1 MQYVIKSGDGDRVKV
16 EKNHLYSKYDT
27 LTILDKTARE
37 CELGIMLTDQWWEK
51 AVLSHKLHPGSH
63 TVVQNVLMDQCDR
76 CHGRCFIPAV
86 TCTGFRL
93 LLQEHV

>member
-27 LTILDKTARE
+27 LTALDTRQNCRRVRAWNHADGSMVTK
-37 CELGIMLTDQWWEK
+37 
-51 AVLSHKLHPGSH
+51 HKLHPGSH

>member
-51 AVLSHKLHPGSH
+51 KLFSVINYTQVLIQLSK
-63 TVVQNVLMDQCDR
+63 MY
-76 CHGRCFIPAV
+76 
-86 TCTGFRL
+86 
-93 LLQEHV
+93 